1 MAQLK
6 KLKYK
11 LDSYCKHKFI
21 LAKTYTSKPTGEV
34 NFKLNGK
41 YLRRW
46 SRCQ

>member
-11 LDSYCKHKFI
+11 LDSCCKHKFI
-21 LAKTYTSKPTGEV
+21 LAKIYTSKPKNEV

-41 YLRRW
+41 FIHFECCR
-46 SRCQ
+46 